1 MTYERIYTFALFLID
16 FLSFKSNIFSSAKI
30 PSQKHVQNN
39 LYWKKYQFYTG
50 ISLPHDCCFAAAN
63 EKPLLCCGKTTG
75 IFNTD
80 DNIQRILLNND
91 AQF

>member
-1 MTYERIYTFALFLID
+1 MFRIIYIGKNTNFILVFLCRMIAALPQQMKNHCFV
-16 FLSFKSNIFSSAKI
+16 AAA
-30 PSQKHVQNN
+30 SQK
-39 LYWKKYQFYTG
+39 
-50 ISLPHDCCFAAAN
+50 
-63 EKPLLCCGKTTG
+63 CGKTTG